1 MKKIVKGK
9 IEKYYCD
16 VCGKNVYDYVPKNS
30 NLPIKVF
37 GMTIP
42 EFKVRKH
49 CEYVAIRRTSK
60 QADYCKECY
69 DKLTNEVTK

>member
-1 MKKIVKGK
+1 MKKRVKGR

-16 VCGKNVYDYVPKNS
+16 ECGKNICDYVPKKS
-30 NLPIKVF
+30 ELQLF

-42 EFKVRKH
+42 EYGIKKY
-49 CEYVAIRRTSK
+49 CEYVQIRKVSK

-69 DKLTNEVTK
+69 ENLNK